1 MVATGVHIL
10 LSLALVLLVVRSER
24 PEPYLVAALAAT
36 VPDADTF
43 VFRPLIELG
52 YVSSVAWT
60 HRGLTHS
67 LLAGFVVVAL
77 LSAFGPWRAAAIGFG
92 SHVVFDMLSGGVRLF
107 APVEQ
112 TLYGVSLDWLLLN
125 MFASAVA
132 VAVILSGLLG
142 MKYDFDRRLP
152 LRSPRS
158 TLERF
163 R

>member
-10 LSLALVLLVVRSER
+10 LGLALVPLVTRSER
-24 PEPYLVAALAAT
+24 SEPYLVAALAAA
-36 VPDADTF
+36 VPDVDTF

-52 YVSSVAWT
+52 YVSSIVWT

-67 LLAGFVVVAL
+67 LLAGVVIVGL

-92 SHVVFDMLSGGVRLF
+92 SHVGFDMLSGGVRLF
-107 APVEQ
+107 APVDQ
-112 TLYGVSLDWLLLN
+112 TAYGVSLDWLLLN
-125 MFASAVA
+125 MATSAFA
-132 VAVILSGLLG
+132 VAVILGSLLG
-142 MKYDFDRRLP
+142 MKYDFERRVS
-152 LRSPRS
+152 LRFPKS